1 MKKTFAI
8 NVSLNDDVVASW
20 ETQAVSEKNVRYTR
34 AYHDALMYCGSSN
47 DYIIHIKQVKYVIA
61 FYGKNSD
68 GYTGQNGL
76 VDYNED
82 TCNSLDNAMTFD
94 DKDEAEKYRA
104 ELQEEWL
111 SELRVEEVEV

>member
-8 NVSLNDDVVASW
+8 NVLLNDDVVASW
-20 ETQAVSEKNVRYTR
+20 ETLAVSEKSVRYTR
-34 AYHDALMYCGSSN
+34 AYHDALMYCGSSYN
-47 DYIIHIKQVKYVIA
+47 YIIHIKQVKYVIA
-61 FYGKNSD
+61 YYGKNLD

-94 DKDEAEKYRA
+94 TKREAEKYCKK
-104 ELQEEWL
+104 LQKEWL
-111 SELRVEEVEV
+111 SELRVEEV